1 MGWVDFFRGRADIVK
16 PVKMLIASNQA
27 LLCGVV
33 ISEIVQ
39 GIKAVKEQEIVKEA
53 FRGIPYI
60 EMDRTCWEEASNI
73 ALKLHKRGKI
83 VPLTDIF
90 MATLAIHYE
99 LEIFTFDKYFEFIS
113 GVLFFKET
121 ELLEKRVKLN
131 KLYKVTRKL
140 ISDSGLD
147 F

>member
-1 MGWVDFFRGRADIVK
+1 
-16 PVKMLIASNQA
+16 MLIASNQA

-39 GIKAVKEQEIVKEA
+39 GIKAVKEQKIVKEV

-73 ALKLHKRGKI
+73 ALKLHKKGKI

-90 MATLAIHYE
+90 MATFAIHYE
-99 LEIFTFDKYFEFIS
+99 LEIFTFDKHFEFIS

-121 ELLEKRVKLN
+121 ELLEKRVKPNKLN
-131 KLYKVTRKL
+131 KLKC
-140 ISDSGLD
+140 
-147 F
+147 

>member
-1 MGWVDFFRGRADIVK
+1 MQNSKKSKGVLIDTLVWVDFFRGRADIVK
-16 PVKMLIASNQA
+16 PVKMLIVSNQA
-27 LLCGVV
+27 VLCGVV

-60 EMDRTCWEEASNI
+60 EMDRTCWEEAGNM
-73 ALKLHKRGKI
+73 ALKLRERGKI

-99 LEIFTFDKYFEFIS
+99 LEIFTFDKHFELIS
-113 GVLFFKET
+113 GVQLSKEIIT
-121 ELLEKRVKLN
+121 GVKN
-131 KLYKVTRKL
+131 
-140 ISDSGLD
+140 
-147 F
+147 

>member
-1 MGWVDFFRGRADIVK
+1 M
-16 PVKMLIASNQA
+16 
-27 LLCGVV
+27 V

-60 EMDRTCWEEASNI
+60 EMDRTCWEEAGNI
-73 ALKLHKRGKI
+73 ALKLRERGKI

-99 LEIFTFDKYFEFIS
+99 HEIFTFDKHFELIS
-113 GVLFFKET
+113 GVQLFKEA
-121 ELLEKRVKLN
+121 ELLERE
-131 KLYKVTRKL
+131 
-140 ISDSGLD
+140 G
-147 F
+147 